1 MTFNLD
7 EFNNV
12 AGEKFDFLV
21 SDYGF
26 KMTVTKAQGTYH
38 SEIVFAT
45 DDLKIT
51 TGIWGQ
57 GNELW
62 IIFSPLTNKDFSAL
76 HFPDVLNGLTA
87 DETYFRENIEKKLS
101 SPIFAQSYPEYF
113 ELCVFEMRKHC
124 EKLLTRDFSQWEE
137 ITERVHLRRKI

>member
-38 SEIVFAT
+38 R
-45 DDLKIT
+45 K
-51 TGIWGQ
+51 
-57 GNELW
+57 
-62 IIFSPLTNKDFSAL
+62 
-76 HFPDVLNGLTA
+76 
-87 DETYFRENIEKKLS
+87 S
-101 SPIFAQSYPEYF
+101 SLPPMI
-113 ELCVFEMRKHC
+113 
-124 EKLLTRDFSQWEE
+124 
-137 ITERVHLRRKI
+137 